1 MTGFNVGSFRVSLL
15 DTAFGIAVFVGILL
29 VTRMFQRVLAE
40 RILPQSQLETGI
52 QHSVAAGFGYV
63 GIFIAAMLGITTLG
77 VDLSNLAIIA
87 GALSVG
93 IGFGLQNIVNNFVS
107 GIILMI
113 ERPIMVGDWVVV
125 GGNEGLVRRIS
136 VRATEIQTF

>member
-1 MTGFNVGSFRVSLL
+1 M
-15 DTAFGIAVFVGILL
+15 FVVILL
-29 VTRMFQRVLAE
+29 VSRMFQRVLAD
-40 RILPQSQLETGI
+40 RILPQTQLETGI

-63 GIFIAAMLGITTLG
+63 GIFIAAMIGITTLG

-107 GIILMI
+107 GIILLVQ
-113 ERPIMVGDWVVV
+113 RPIKVGDLVVV
-125 GGNEGLVRRIS
+125 GGNEGLVTGSAS
-136 VRATEIQTF
+136 VRQQGFAKMP